1 MQQVTK
7 SISINPKLNDDIIKE
22 AKRQKRSFSNMIEF
36 GMSEYL
42 KMKL

>member
-1 MQQVTK
+1 MAK
-7 SISINPKLNDDIIKE
+7 DRESITIDTEINSKIKEE

-42 KMKL
+42 KNK